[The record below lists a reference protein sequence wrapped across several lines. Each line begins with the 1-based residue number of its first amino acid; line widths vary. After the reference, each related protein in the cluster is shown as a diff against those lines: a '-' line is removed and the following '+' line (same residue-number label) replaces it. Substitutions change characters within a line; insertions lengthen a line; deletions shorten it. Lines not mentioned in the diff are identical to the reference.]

1 MIYEAH
7 NSTDDQLKF
16 YRLED
21 FSWHPHLHKNLEVI
35 FCCSGSVQVSINGT
49 VCVLTA
55 GRGAV
60 IPPNAVHSFLT
71 ENACAFYVIQAGL
84 QNARDVAQLF
94 RDRVPSGYTF
104 RVDDDMLRQLDSTFA
119 FEKRSR
125 FDEKA
130 LLYWAVGAFVRENT
144 FAQRRPADTELLTR
158 AIRYVQDHFR
168 EPLTLEEVAR
178 HLGYS
183 YSYVSKQIKQ
193 GLGMSFSGFLTEY
206 RVGYARVLLSEGET
220 SISRAALQSGFG
232 SIRNFNRAFL
242 HVTGE
247 TPRAYQKSKK
257 GVDKAEKM
265 LLELEQS

>member
-1 MIYEAH
+1 
-7 NSTDDQLKF
+7 
-16 YRLED
+16 
-21 FSWHPHLHKNLEVI
+21 
-35 FCCSGSVQVSINGT
+35 
-49 VCVLTA
+49 
-55 GRGAV
+55 
-60 IPPNAVHSFLT
+60 
-71 ENACAFYVIQAGL
+71 
-84 QNARDVAQLF
+84 
-94 RDRVPSGYTF
+94 
-104 RVDDDMLRQLDSTFA
+104 
-119 FEKRSR
+119 
-125 FDEKA
+125 
-130 LLYWAVGAFVRENT
+130 VGAFVRENT
-144 FAQRRPADTELLTR
+144 FAQGRPADTELLTR

-257 GVDKAEKM
+257 GVDKTEKM